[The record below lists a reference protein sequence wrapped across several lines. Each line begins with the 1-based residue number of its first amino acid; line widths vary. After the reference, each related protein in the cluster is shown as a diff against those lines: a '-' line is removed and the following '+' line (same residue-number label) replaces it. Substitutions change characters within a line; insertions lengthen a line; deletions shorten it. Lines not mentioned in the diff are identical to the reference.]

1 MLLQRLPVCFGI
13 VAFGISIFFSREI
26 PKILIFIE
34 LRAPG
39 MLGSA
44 QNIEAQGLAGKIL
57 RNKGLAPRTERPTGW
72 QILLGEQSG
81 MDPVLLF
88 L

>member
-34 LRAPG
+34 LRA
-39 MLGSA
+39 LVCWD
-44 QNIEAQGLAGKIL
+44 LRKIL
-57 RNKGLAPRTERPTGW
+57 RRKDLQAKYCGIRG
-72 QILLGEQSG
+72 
-81 MDPVLLF
+81 
-88 L
+88 